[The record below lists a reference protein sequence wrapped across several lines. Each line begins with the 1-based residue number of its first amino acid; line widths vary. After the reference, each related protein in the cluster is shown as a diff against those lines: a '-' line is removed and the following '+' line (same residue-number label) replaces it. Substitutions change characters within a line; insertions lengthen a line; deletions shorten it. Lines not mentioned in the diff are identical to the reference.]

1 MFYGAVKSCRVK
13 VIAKGR
19 QFLPAL
25 DLCPRTDAG

>member
-1 MFYGAVKSCRVK
+1 MFYRAMKSCRVK
-13 VIAKGR
+13 VIANGQ